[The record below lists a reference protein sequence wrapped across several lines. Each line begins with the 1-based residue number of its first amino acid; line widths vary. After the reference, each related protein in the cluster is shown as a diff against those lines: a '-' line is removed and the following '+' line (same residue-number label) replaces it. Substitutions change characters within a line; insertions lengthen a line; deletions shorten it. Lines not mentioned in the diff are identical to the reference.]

1 MDQKVMFIIFLI
13 CHLILT
19 KGYITNSSIKEI
31 IRKCCFFISIH
42 RDIRFGIQLSGNP
55 SCQIIQLNTIQMTL
69 PHRLR
74 QHTKEVADSHRRL

>member
-19 KGYITNSSIKEI
+19 KGYIANSSIKEI

-55 SCQIIQLNTIQMTL
+55 SCQAIQFYTIQMAL
-69 PHRLR
+69 LHRFR
-74 QHTKEVADSHRRL
+74 QHSKKVTDPHRRL